1 MKELEMKV
9 LAFASQITKLFL
21 MKIVTFCRHVC
32 KYCFSFCFSGNKFPI
47 IIEKKKPEKAQV
59 IKSVTE

>member
-21 MKIVTFCRHVC
+21 MKIVTFANIV
-32 KYCFSFCFSGNKFPI
+32 FLFVFVFQDNTFPI
-47 IIEKKKPEKAQV
+47 LNEKKKN
-59 IKSVTE
+59 S